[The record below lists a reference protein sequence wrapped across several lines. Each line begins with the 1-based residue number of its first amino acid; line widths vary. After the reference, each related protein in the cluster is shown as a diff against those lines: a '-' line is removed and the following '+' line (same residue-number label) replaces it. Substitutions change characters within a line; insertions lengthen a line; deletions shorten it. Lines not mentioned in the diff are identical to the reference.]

1 MAAKRNRASRKRKR
15 GGRVWL
21 LLPVI
26 ILAVLLG
33 WLYRTEIVNLATFRF
48 KGIDFTGPAGEIPT
62 GGKIRES
69 ERKELEK
76 ILRNQ

>member
-1 MAAKRNRASRKRKR
+1 MAAKRKRASRKRKR

-21 LLPVI
+21 LLPII

-33 WLYRTEIVNLATFRF
+33 WLYRDEIMDLATFKF

-62 GGKIRES
+62 GGKITEGD
-69 ERKELEK
+69 RKELEK
-76 ILRNQ
+76 ILENQ